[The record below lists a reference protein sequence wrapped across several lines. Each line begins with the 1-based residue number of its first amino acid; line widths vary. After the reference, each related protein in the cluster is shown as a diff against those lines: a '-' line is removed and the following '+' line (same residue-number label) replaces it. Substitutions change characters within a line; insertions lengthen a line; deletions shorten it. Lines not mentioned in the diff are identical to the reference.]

1 VDLCFWIYQQASLK
15 NSRIVLGGCSNDE
28 QVTRIFETEADLIIK
43 IENDVGGYGKL
54 SIGDNNKRSN
64 VLWKTVNN
72 KLEFSQQITI

>member
-1 VDLCFWIYQQASLK
+1 MDLCFWIYQQASLK
-15 NSRIVLGGCSNDE
+15 NSQIVLGGCSNDE